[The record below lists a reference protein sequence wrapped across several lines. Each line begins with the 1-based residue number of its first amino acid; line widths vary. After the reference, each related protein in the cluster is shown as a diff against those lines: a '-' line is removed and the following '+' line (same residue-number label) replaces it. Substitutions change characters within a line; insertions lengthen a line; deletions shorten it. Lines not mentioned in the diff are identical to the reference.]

1 MSLKDPVAQWRDWWR
16 SVGVFG
22 PLSGDVT
29 QTIDPTLFRAVG
41 DQVGFINVNTSAAG
55 DPALERRITEQ
66 VASYGRQLGRI
77 LDAVD
82 VLLRHT
88 DLSYLPPEDQ
98 RAVDELRELH
108 ADIEAVKLRSAADSV
123 DRLVQRVRGLAADPK
138 ANREALDRLRAALA

>member
-1 MSLKDPVAQWRDWWR
+1 MWPRRLSAMSLKDPVAQWRDWWR

-66 VASYGRQLGRI
+66 VASYGRCACAWAHS
-77 LDAVD
+77 DAG
-82 VLLRHT
+82 L
-88 DLSYLPPEDQ
+88 
-98 RAVDELRELH
+98 RAV
-108 ADIEAVKLRSAADSV
+108 
-123 DRLVQRVRGLAADPK
+123 RLILGLAGRGHAACYAEQWTRQQPS
-138 ANREALDRLRAALA
+138 ALSDS